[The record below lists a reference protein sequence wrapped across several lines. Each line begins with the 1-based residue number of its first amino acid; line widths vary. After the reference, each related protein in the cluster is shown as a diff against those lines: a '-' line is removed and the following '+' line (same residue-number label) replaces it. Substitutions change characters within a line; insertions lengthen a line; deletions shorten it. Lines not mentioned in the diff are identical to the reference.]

1 MTNPHN
7 RPFANRFFGLV
18 ALAGLALMLLGNLV
32 QAQVAQ
38 VQVTAFKQAVAEAAS
53 GDEQVAIYYR
63 THNYQPV
70 WIGEGDVFKA
80 RRAALMQVL
89 DRVELHG
96 LSRARYDVNGLMA
109 AMRDVRTTRDLGLVE
124 VALSRTFVKYA
135 RDVHKGMLIPS
146 SIDDG
151 LVRKIEYRDNGD
163 YLAGLETAGDP
174 QAYMRT
180 LAPATREY
188 RALMKEKIRLEGLI
202 STGGWGTSVPSA
214 KFKSG
219 ATGNAV
225 LALRN
230 RLIRMGYMSSS
241 ASASYDSA
249 LEKAVQRFQLTHGLE
264 ADGMA
269 GKTTIDEINKPVTAR
284 LKSVVVAMERE
295 RWLPDERGTRH
306 VLVNLADFHAQ
317 IIDDGYVTFRTRSV
331 VGKNQSDR
339 RSPEFSDVMEHMII
353 NPSWHVP
360 RSIVVK
366 EYLPQLR
373 NNPNAAGHIRITDR
387 RGRVV
392 NRSGMDFSQFTRS
405 NFPFAMTQP
414 PGGRNALGLVKFI
427 FPNKHN
433 IYLHDTP
440 SKSLFARESRAFSHG
455 CIRLQDPFDFAYA
468 LLARQSDRPKDL
480 FHSTLKTGKESK
492 IVLEQPVPVHLIY
505 RTAFTTMQGGI
516 EFRRDMYGRD
526 AKIWKALNQA
536 GVELAGV
543 QG

>member
-1 MTNPHN
+1 MKTPHH
-7 RPFANRFFGLV
+7 RPFATRLWTLAALV
-18 ALAGLALMLLGNLV
+18 GLAVMLLGNPA
-32 QAQVAQ
+32 QA
-38 VQVTAFKQAVAEAAS
+38 QVTAFKQAVAEAAS
-53 GDEQVAIYYR
+53 GDEQIAAYYR
-63 THNYQPV
+63 THDYQPL
-70 WIGEGDVFKA
+70 WTGEGDVFKA
-80 RRAALMQVL
+80 RRAALMQAL

-96 LSRARYDVNGLMA
+96 LSSGRYDANALMG
-109 AMRDVRTTRDLGLVE
+109 AMRDVRTTRDLGMIE

-135 RDVHKGMLIPS
+135 RDVQKGMLIPS
-146 SIDDG
+146 SIDEG
-151 LVRKIEYRDNGD
+151 LVRKVAYRDNAD
-163 YLAGLETAGDP
+163 YLAGLSAANNP
-174 QAYMRT
+174 RAYMRT
-180 LAPATREY
+180 LPPASREY
-188 RALMKEKIRLEGLI
+188 LALMKEKLRLEGV
-202 STGGWGTSVPSA
+202 TRAGGWGANVPSA
-214 KFKSG
+214 KYKPG
-219 ATGNAV
+219 ATGEAV
-225 LALRN
+225 IALRN
-230 RLIRMGYMSSS
+230 RLIHMGYMSSS
-241 ASASYDSA
+241 AAASYDAA
-249 LEKAVQRFQLTHGLE
+249 LEKAVQRFQLAHGLE
-264 ADGMA
+264 ADGVA
-269 GKTTIDEINKPVTAR
+269 GKGTIDEINKPVTAR

-295 RWLPDERGTRH
+295 RWLPGERGTRH

-339 RSPEFSDVMEHMII
+339 RSPEFSDIMEHMVI

-387 RGRVV
+387 RGQVV
-392 NRSGMDFSQFTRS
+392 NRSEMDFTQFTRS

-427 FPNKHN
+427 FPNKYN

-468 LLARQSDRPKDL
+468 LLARQSDSPKDL
-480 FHSTLKTGKESK
+480 FHSTLKTGRETK
-492 IVLEQPVPVHLIY
+492 LLLDQPIPVHLIY
-505 RTAFTTMQGGI
+505 RTAFTTMQGGV
-516 EFRRDMYGRD
+516 EFRRDVYGRD

-536 GVELAGV
+536 GVELAVV